1 MRDAYERINRRWPA
15 LLPVLLIFAISRLAF
30 YGAAIAGAYLLPDAP
45 NQPAA
50 VDVNARLPLA
60 LHWRWDAV
68 HYYTVSIDGYSEGGT
83 TAFFPL
89 LPLMIRVVSFVLGGF
104 QSPAQL
110 PIQGAETAPLLAGV
124 LVANGVSLLA
134 FWLLYQLAHE
144 ELADGEMATRAV
156 LYAALFPFAFHYSV
170 PYTEGLFLATAAGT
184 FLAARRR
191 QWVRAGIWAGL
202 GAASRS
208 SGILLAPVLL
218 LEVVLAWRRGGLSRE
233 EQPRALLGLL
243 LAPSG
248 LLLFMVQLW
257 NRVGDPFA
265 FVEAQEAWGRESTWP
280 WTTLLRGIDYALH
293 PEMTDRA
300 DVYMRGVIHLLIT
313 LVFLAILVVFA
324 RRWRPSYTL
333 FGAGLFLIILSSPI
347 DGQWTMHHMG
357 RFLLPFFPAF
367 FVLATWGRRPWVDRT
382 ILATFLPLFG
392 LLTLLYVNWY
402 AV

>member
-367 FVLATWGRRPWVDRT
+367 FVLATWGRRPWVDRA

>member
-1 MRDAYERINRRWPA
+1 MRDAYERTKRRWPA
-15 LLPVLLIFAISRLAF
+15 LLPVVLIFALSRMAF
-30 YGAAIAGAYLLPDAP
+30 YVSAIAGASMLRDAP
-45 NQPAA
+45 DQPTA
-50 VDVNARLPLA
+50 VPVNGPLA
-60 LHWRWDAV
+60 LELHWRWDAV

-89 LPLMIRVVSFVLGGF
+89 LPMLMHAVSFVLGGF
-104 QSPAQL
+104 QSPAHL
-110 PIQGAETAPLLAGV
+110 PIQSVNATPLLAGV
-124 LVANGVSLLA
+124 LVAHGISFLA
-134 FWLLYQLAHE
+134 FWLLYQLARE
-144 ELADGEMATRAV
+144 ELADSETATRAA

-184 FLAARRR
+184 FLSARRR

-202 GAASRS
+202 GAATRS

-218 LEVVLAWRRGGLSRE
+218 LEIVLAWRRGGLSRE

-248 LLLFMVQLW
+248 LLLFMAHLW

-280 WTTLLRGIDYALH
+280 WTTLLRGFDYALH

-300 DVYMRGVIHLLIT
+300 DVYMRGVVHLLVT
-313 LVFLAILVVFA
+313 LVFLAILIVYA

-333 FGAGLFLIILSSPI
+333 FGAGLFLLILSSPI
-347 DGQWTMHHMG
+347 EGIWTMHHMG
-357 RFLLPFFPAF
+357 RFLLPLFPVF
-367 FVLATWGRRPWVDRT
+367 FVLASWGRRPWVDRA

-392 LLTLLYVNWY
+392 LMSLLYVNWY

>member
-1 MRDAYERINRRWPA
+1 MRDIYERVLRRRPA
-15 LLPVLLIFAISRLAF
+15 LVPVLLIFALSRLAF
-30 YGAAIAGAYLLPDAP
+30 YAAAIPGAYLLPDAP

-50 VDVNARLPLA
+50 VDVNARLALA

-89 LPLMIRVVSFVLGGF
+89 LPLLMHVASFVLGGF
-104 QSPAQL
+104 QAPAHL
-110 PIQGAETAPLLAGV
+110 PIQQAETTTLLAGV
-124 LVANGVSLLA
+124 LVAHAISLLA
-134 FWLLYQLAHE
+134 FWLLYQLASE
-144 ELADGEMATRAV
+144 ELGDRDAAIRTV
-156 LYAALFPFAFHYSV
+156 LYAAFFPLAFHYGV
-170 PYTEGLFLATAAGT
+170 PYTEGLLLATAAGT

-208 SGILLAPVLL
+208 SGILLTPVLL
-218 LEVVLAWRRGGLSRE
+218 LEIGLAWRRGGLTRA

-243 LAPSG
+243 LAPLG
-248 LLLFMVQLW
+248 LLLFMAELW
-257 NRVGDPFA
+257 NRTGDPFA
-265 FVEAQEAWGRESTWP
+265 FIEAQKAWGRESTWP

-293 PEMTDRA
+293 PAMTDRA
-300 DVYMRGVIHLLIT
+300 DVYMRGVMHLLIT
-313 LVFLAILVVFA
+313 LAFLAILIGYA

-333 FGAGLFLIILSSPI
+333 FGGLLFVLILASPI
-347 DGQWTMHHMG
+347 EGQWTMHHLG
-357 RFLLPFFPAF
+357 RFLMPFFPIY
-367 FVLATWGRRPWVDRT
+367 FVLAGWGRHPWVDRA